1 MKKNKNNASLLFQF
15 VPYMKKAKKDYFIGL
30 VTALL
35 AVLGSV
41 IAVYLLSK
49 VFDKV
54 EGTITEQ
61 IIYRSLIIAAGYG
74 ATLILSGLL
83 TYVRNI
89 YLIKG
94 ANAVY
99 VAIQEKI
106 YDHIQNLPISYFDNM
121 PAGSVVSRITSDAN
135 VIRNFFVNTF
145 VNILVVVLKL
155 IFIYTALFLVDI
167 YFALVML
174 LLIPLMYLLMFI
186 YNKITADTIIEY
198 RRTYSTAN
206 AIINESYQNL
216 EVIKSFNKEEES
228 LRYWQKVNEERY
240 SLGSKINRADATLLH
255 TFTGFLQIIIF
266 TGIIFY
272 YAYSY
277 FHDNVFGLTLGVIY
291 LFVAYTQDIIY
302 RITDFTAEISVYT
315 RAVGAAVNI
324 NEVLK
329 LEREDDDGKISEKD
343 NFQGN
348 IEFKDV
354 YFAYKDDRYV
364 LKNINLEIKE
374 NQTVAFVGSTGSGKS
389 TIMNLLIKFYE
400 ANKGQV
406 KISGIDVKD
415 YTRSYL
421 REEVAIVLQDSFLF
435 EGTLLDNISPKG
447 DKKLAKEALE
457 RVGGA
462 FILENRSLDSKVEV
476 GGANFSTGEKQLIC
490 LARALAKNPK
500 ILILDES
507 TANVDSET
515 EQYVGRAIEELK
527 QGRTTLIIAHRLST
541 IKNADKIFVLHYG
554 EIVES
559 GSHQELLNMGG
570 RYNKMYRTQT
580 NS

>member
-228 LRYWQKVNEERY
+228 LRYWQKVNDERC

-255 TFTGFLQIIIF
+255 TFTGFLQIMIF

-559 GSHQELLNMGG
+559 GSHQELLTMGG